1 MHLEIKAKAIKKLF
15 DLLKQTFFFSWRKT
29 SAIAKASAPS
39 TWEPLLMICPQIPF
53 SHLSSLIF
61 TIQDEP
67 FSDDDPF
74 DFIDDDSDLIEGTE
88 TVTDNHLKSMGSVE
102 IYDVVNEVNQK
113 IIQGSK
119 KVTNLQ
125 NPIKVLV
132 RISRFRRDGLYNFIM
147 KFI

>member
-1 MHLEIKAKAIKKLF
+1 
-15 DLLKQTFFFSWRKT
+15 
-29 SAIAKASAPS
+29 
-39 TWEPLLMICPQIPF
+39 MICPQIPF

-74 DFIDDDSDLIEGTE
+74 DFIDDDSDLLEGTE
-88 TVTDNHLKSMGSVE
+88 TTTDNHLKSMGSVE
-102 IYDVVNEVNQK
+102 INDVVNEVNQK
-113 IIQGSK
+113 IAQGSK

-132 RISRFRRDGLYNFIM
+132 RIFRFREIAYIILLCKHTKGL
-147 KFI
+147 KAEA